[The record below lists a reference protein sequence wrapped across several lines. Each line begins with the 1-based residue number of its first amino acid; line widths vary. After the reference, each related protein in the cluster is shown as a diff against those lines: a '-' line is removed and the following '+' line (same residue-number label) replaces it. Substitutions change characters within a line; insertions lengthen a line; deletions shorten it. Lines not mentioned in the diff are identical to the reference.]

1 MKTNSF
7 KFLFLIA
14 FLMTLLVG
22 CDKKPKT
29 ATEKPS
35 FLKDS
40 ITGEQ
45 YRPNFHFTP
54 KTGWMNDPNGMVF
67 YEGEY
72 HLFYQFY
79 PDDNVWGPMHWGHAV
94 SKDIIRWE
102 HLPIALYPDELGYIF
117 SGSAVID
124 WENTSGF
131 GTKKNS
137 PMVAIFTYHSM
148 EGEKA
153 GTIDFQTQ
161 GIAYSIDKGRTWIKY
176 QNNPVITNP
185 GIKDFR
191 DPKVFWYAKENK
203 WIMSL
208 AVKNHIA
215 FYSSKDLKSWKLE
228 GQFGADNGSHDG
240 VWECPDLFPL
250 IDQNGVEK
258 WVLLV
263 SINPGGPQGGSAT
276 QYFIGDFDGNTFTTS
291 EKEIKWL
298 DYGADNYAGIT
309 FSDIPENDG
318 RRLFMGWL
326 SNWQY
331 AREVPTYSWRSA
343 MTIPRELTL
352 QETENGYIVN
362 SIPVEELQSILSKGI
377 IEKNNEFEVLAA
389 TYLLEI
395 DKITSEAFSINLA
408 NRLNE
413 VLKISVI
420 EDKLFVDRKLAG
432 IGSFNDVFPAI
443 HEVPLNGIRIH
454 KIEVFVDKASIEIF
468 INNGERV
475 ITELVFP
482 NEPYKSISISGDAEL
497 VTIYPI
503 DSISEN

>member
-1 MKTNSF
+1 
-7 KFLFLIA
+7 
-14 FLMTLLVG
+14 MTLLVG
-22 CDKKPKT
+22 CNKKPKT
-29 ATEKPS
+29 TTEKTA

-54 KTGWMNDPNGMVF
+54 KKGWMYDPNGMVF

-79 PDDNVWGPMHWGHAV
+79 PDDYVWGPMHWGHAV
-94 SKDIIRWE
+94 SKDMMRWE

-131 GTKKNS
+131 GSKENP
-137 PMVAIFTYHSM
+137 PMVAIYTYHNM

-191 DPKVFWYAKENK
+191 DPKVFWYTNDNK
-203 WIMSL
+203 WIMTL
-208 AVKNHIA
+208 AVKNRVW

-228 GQFGADNGSHDG
+228 GEFGLDNGSHDG

-250 IDQNGVEK
+250 KDQNGVER

-276 QYFIGDFDGNTFTTS
+276 QYFIGDFNGTTFSTP
-291 EKEIKWL
+291 EKETKWL
-298 DYGADNYAGIT
+298 DYGADNYAGVT

-352 QETENGYIVN
+352 EENENGYIVN
-362 SIPVEELQSILSKGI
+362 SEPVEELQSILSIGI
-377 IEKNNEFEVLAA
+377 IEKDNEFEVLAA

-395 DKITSEAFSINLA
+395 DKISSETFSISLA
-408 NRLNE
+408 NSLSE
-413 VLKISVI
+413 LLKISII
-420 EDKLFVDRKLAG
+420 ENKLFVDRKLAG
-432 IGSFNDVFPAI
+432 IGSFNDVFAAI
-443 HEVPLNGIRIH
+443 HEVPLNGVRIN
-454 KIEVFVDKASIEIF
+454 KIQVFVDKASVEIF

-482 NEPYKSISISGDAEL
+482 KEPYNNISFNGDAGL

-503 DSISEN
+503 DLISEN